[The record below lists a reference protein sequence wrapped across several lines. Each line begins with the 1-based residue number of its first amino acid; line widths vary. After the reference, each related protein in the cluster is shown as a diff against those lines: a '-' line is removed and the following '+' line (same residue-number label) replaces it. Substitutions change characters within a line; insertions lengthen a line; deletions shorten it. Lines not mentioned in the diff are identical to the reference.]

1 MSEWLE
7 LLTTLTVAGSTV
19 VVCMLLIKPISL
31 KFLSANWQYLIG
43 KLALLFYTL
52 PFVCII
58 HISPSFSS
66 NMIATF
72 NPIEPK
78 YLNKILSE
86 QNISLEMT
94 ISVLT
99 IWTIGSLLSIIW
111 YICCYKKFV
120 KQIKNSSLLV
130 PKSHEVYKL
139 FCSCKQ
145 ELGIEKQIQLAYNY
159 KISTP
164 ALVGLWKPTVLLPIK
179 QGDNVDLNMVIRHE
193 LIHFKSK
200 DLWIKMFAL
209 VVISLHWF
217 NPLAYVLRKHIHI
230 WSEFSCD
237 EKVVVK
243 MTRAERKRYGE
254 TILNMLENTPAIRSS
269 FSVSLSGT
277 RKNLERRLTMLLNA
291 KKIKTSI
298 AIITTIGIISIGY
311 VGITTSSLVSKNI
324 PVVSALEVK
333 EAKIE
338 LDNPK
343 NLESNSSYELISVK
357 KSDENRFRPDV
368 WKDIL
373 SKIDNGEITWEDE

>member
-1 MSEWLE
+1 MNEWLE

-19 VVCMLLIKPISL
+19 VICMLLIKPISL

-43 KLALLFYTL
+43 KLALVFYTL

-58 HISPSFSS
+58 HIFPSFSPT
-66 NMIATF
+66 MIATY
-72 NPIEPK
+72 NPIESK

-86 QNISLEMT
+86 QNISMEMT
-94 ISVLT
+94 LLIFA

-111 YICCYKKFV
+111 YTCCYKKFV
-120 KQIKNSSLLV
+120 KEIKKSSLPV
-130 PKSHEVYKL
+130 PESHEVYKL

-145 ELGIEKQIQLAYNY
+145 ELGIKKQVQLAYNY

-164 ALVGLWKPTVLLPIK
+164 ALVGLWKPTVLLPIE
-179 QGDNVDLNMVIRHE
+179 QGDNVELSMVIRHE

-200 DLWIKMFAL
+200 DLWIKMFTL

-217 NPLAYVLRKHIHI
+217 NPLVYVLRKHIHT

-254 TILNMLENTPAIRSS
+254 TILNMLENTPVIRSS

-291 KKIKTSI
+291 KKVKTSI
-298 AIITTIGIISIGY
+298 AVITTIGIIAIGY
-311 VGITTSSLVSKNI
+311 VGITTSSLASKNI
-324 PVVSALEVK
+324 PIVSALEAK

-338 LDNPK
+338 FDNPK

-357 KSDENRFRPDV
+357 KSDENRFRPEV

-373 SKIDNGEITWEDE
+373 SKIDSGEITWEDE

>member
-1 MSEWLE
+1 MNEWLK

-19 VVCMLLIKPISL
+19 VICMLLIKPISL

-58 HISPSFSS
+58 HIFPSLSPT
-66 NMIATF
+66 MIAAY
-72 NPIEPK
+72 NPIESK
-78 YLNKILSE
+78 DLNKILSE
-86 QNISLEMT
+86 QNISMEMT
-94 ISVLT
+94 VLIFT
-99 IWTIGSLLSIIW
+99 ILTIGSLLSIIW

-120 KQIKNSSLLV
+120 KEIKKSSLPV
-130 PKSHEVYKL
+130 PESHEVYKL

-145 ELGIEKQIQLAYNY
+145 ELGIKKQVQLAYNY

-164 ALVGLWKPTVLLPIK
+164 ALVGLWKPTLLLPIE
-179 QGDNVDLNMVIRHE
+179 QGDNVELSMVIRHE

-200 DLWIKMFAL
+200 DLWIKMFTL

-217 NPLAYVLRKHIHI
+217 NPLVYVLRKHIHT

-254 TILNMLENTPAIRSS
+254 TILNMLENTPVIRSN

-291 KKIKTSI
+291 KKVKTSI
-298 AIITTIGIISIGY
+298 VVITTIGIIAIGY
-311 VGITTSSLVSKNI
+311 VGITTSSLASKNI
-324 PVVSALEVK
+324 PIVSALEVK

-357 KSDENRFRPDV
+357 KSDENRFRPEV

-373 SKIDNGEITWEDE
+373 SKIDSGEITWEDE